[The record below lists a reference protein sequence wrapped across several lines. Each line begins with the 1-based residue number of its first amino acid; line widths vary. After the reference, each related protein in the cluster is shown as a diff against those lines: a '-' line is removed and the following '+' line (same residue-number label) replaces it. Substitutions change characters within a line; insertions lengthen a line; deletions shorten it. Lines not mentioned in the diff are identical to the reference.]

1 MSPPAS
7 HPSRTAWVVFAF
19 IAIANFGNFYVYDSI
34 APVADL
40 LQQQRGFSDSQI
52 GLLNAIY
59 SLPNIVLLLVGGL
72 LVDRLGAGRMLF
84 WTGAICLLG
93 AVVTAA
99 AASFN
104 GMAAGRLFFGIGA
117 ETFNICALAAIVR
130 YAPLRHAAFAI
141 GASLAIGRA
150 GSFAA
155 DMSPKWFADA
165 YAGGWQP
172 PLEIAAVLALVSVA
186 AAGAYWWIERRDT
199 RTAPAAPQALPF
211 AWRDVLKFGRA
222 YWYLVA
228 LCALWYSATFA
239 FRSTFSIKYYQHAQG
254 LDLETAG
261 AINGYVF
268 LAALVTT
275 PIFGWCC
282 DRIGRYAPIL
292 ALGALLLPVAMVI
305 LAFSSQGLWL
315 GSVLL
320 GVSYSVVPAVMWP
333 LSARVV
339 PAVRYGTALGLMWVV
354 QNAGMAAAN
363 LVAGRLNDAFGAGA
377 DNPAGYTPMMLF
389 FIACGL
395 VGGVF
400 ALLLWASAGRKRHES
415 ATAATV
421 G

>member
-1 MSPPAS
+1 MSTATPQS
-7 HPSRTAWVVFAF
+7 SRTAWTVFAF

-40 LQQQRGFSDSQI
+40 LQRERGFSDSQI

-72 LVDRLGAGRMLF
+72 LVDRFGAGRMLF
-84 WTGAICLLG
+84 WTGAVCLLG
-93 AVVTAA
+93 AVMTAFA
-99 AASFN
+99 MTFS

-117 ETFNICALAAIVR
+117 ETFNICTLAAIVR
-130 YAPLRHAAFAI
+130 YAPLRHAALAI

-155 DMSPKWFADA
+155 DMSPKWFSAA

-172 PLEIAAVLALVSVA
+172 PLVIAALLALIAVL
-186 AAGAYWWIERRDT
+186 AAGAYWRIERRD
-199 RTAPAAPQALPF
+199 RSASPAAPQAIPF
-211 AWRDVLKFGRA
+211 AWRDLLRFDRA

-228 LCALWYSATFA
+228 LCALWYAATFA
-239 FRSTFSIKYYQHAQG
+239 FRSTFSIKYYQHAHG
-254 LDLETAG
+254 LDLATAG
-261 AINGYVF
+261 AINGYIF

-275 PIFGWCC
+275 PVFGWIC
-282 DRIGRYAPIL
+282 DRIGRYAPML
-292 ALGALLLPVAMVI
+292 ALGALMLPVAMAI
-305 LAFSSQGLWL
+305 LAFSHQGLWL
-315 GSVLL
+315 GSALL

-339 PAVRYGTALGLMWVV
+339 PAARYGTALGLMWVV

-363 LVAGRLNDAFGAGA
+363 LAAGRLNDAFGAGA
-377 DNPAGYTPMMLF
+377 ANPAGYAPMMLF

-395 VGGVF
+395 VGAIF
-400 ALLLWASAGRKRHES
+400 SLLLWSAASRRRQE
-415 ATAATV
+415 TAVPATV